1 MSMTSNY
8 KRLMEEKLQY
18 EEEQKNLHEK
28 HKDIDENKVIVEKS
42 NTVKFLI
49 KAITAFIKT
58 VAVIILILL
67 ATTGLITLMYDNLR
81 ADFFQIL
88 MDTMNSLKS

>member
-8 KRLMEEKLQY
+8 KRLMEEKLKY

-28 HKDIDENKVIVEKS
+28 HKNIDENKVIVEKS
-42 NTVKFLI
+42 NTVKFLV
-49 KAITAFIKT
+49 KAMTALVKT

-81 ADFFQIL
+81 TDFFQIL
-88 MDTMNSLKS
+88 MDTINSFKN